1 MTHAN
6 NLKALL
12 KEFLPDV
19 YIRFEAFEVEIEII
33 IAEWVFSLFS
43 AVIPLRLQVNN
54 HIIRYNSMNHSS
66 RRDGPSFTNY
76 VFR

>member
-6 NLKALL
+6 KLKGLL
-12 KEFLPDV
+12 KEFLPDI

-54 HIIRYNSMNHSS
+54 Y
-66 RRDGPSFTNY
+66 
-76 VFR
+76 